1 MKKWIISTMNILFVF
16 GTVAIYALPA
26 DSAAK
31 QARFKDVLDNH
42 WAISQINQGAQS
54 NYVSGYPDGTFQPN
68 KEVTRA
74 EFIKMIVDA
83 LKLPHSQ
90 GAIPWY
96 QPYVSAAFEM
106 ELLDKSDS
114 KEYSK
119 PISRIEIMR
128 IVSRGLAKE
137 EKFKAY
143 FDAFDGLY
151 NGDLPFTDY
160 REFQQKDLPF
170 IALAYGADIISGY
183 PDATMGLKKSAT
195 RAEAVVMIENLL
207 SVRPKDPSKKL
218 RLQELEEVSETG
230 MNVTSVS
237 NLIPLVDL
245 SKDKIVVE
253 HKNFSAKLKRLYVV
267 PTEGTTVSLYERKFL
282 WDRKE
287 LIPEYFQ
294 NRRGFLIAI
303 IEVTPKINGDHR
315 AWGGNVYLTPGAAF
329 FYQTPRIKFGFQME
343 YPGALLPIKKGEKIE
358 AALYG
363 GYDNESPFNSDP
375 ILQGNNLISGEFT
388 NLLKN
393 PDRKG
398 E

>member
-90 GAIPWY
+90 GATPWY
-96 QPYVSAAFEM
+96 KPYVAAAFEM
-106 ELLDKSDS
+106 KLLDKSDS
-114 KEYSK
+114 KEYTK
-119 PISRIEIMR
+119 PISRLEIMQ

-170 IALAYGADIISGY
+170 IGLAFGSGIVNGY
-183 PDATMGLKKSAT
+183 PNTTMGLKKTAT

-207 SVRPKDPSKKL
+207 GVRLLDPSKKM
-218 RLQELEEVSETG
+218 RLQELKEVAETG
-230 MNVTSVS
+230 MNLTTYST
-237 NLIPLVDL
+237 LIPDVNLL
-245 SKDKIVVE
+245 TENFLIE
-253 HKNFSAKLKRLYVV
+253 NKNFSGKLKRLYVI
-267 PTEGTTVSLYERKFL
+267 PYEDERMSLYEEKFIGGRENLKKFQPETYDNKRGYVVAVLDLTLKVTGDQNAYATQSYLMGKGGKWFYYQEPRK
-282 WDRKE
+282 
-287 LIPEYFQ
+287 
-294 NRRGFLIAI
+294 
-303 IEVTPKINGDHR
+303 
-315 AWGGNVYLTPGAAF
+315 
-329 FYQTPRIKFGFQME
+329 KFGYEIQFSDEQ
-343 YPGALLPIKKGEKIE
+343 IKHEKGDKVELV
-358 AALYG
+358 LYLGYKNEDKFGYLQTNNAISG
-363 GYDNESPFNSDP
+363 GYIRLYS
-375 ILQGNNLISGEFT
+375 
-388 NLLKN
+388 N
-393 PDRKG
+393 P
-398 E
+398 EAN